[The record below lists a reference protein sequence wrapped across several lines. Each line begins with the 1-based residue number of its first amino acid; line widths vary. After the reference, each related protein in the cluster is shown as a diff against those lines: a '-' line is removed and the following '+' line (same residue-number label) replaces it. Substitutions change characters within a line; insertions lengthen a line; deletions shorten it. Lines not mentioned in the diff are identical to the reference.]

1 MPKWFLAVSPRGA
14 RVVPGSDPMCALEV
28 QKLFLAVTPGGA
40 KVVLGSD
47 PDEVGL
53 EVPRRFPA
61 VILLKLARR
70 CRSSFRQY
78 S

>member
-1 MPKWFLAVSPRGA
+1 MPKWFPAVSPRGA
-14 RVVPGSDPMCALEV
+14 RVVPGSDPTCALEV
-28 QKLFLAVTPGGA
+28 QKLFLAVAPGGA
-40 KVVLGSD
+40 KVVFGSD

-53 EVPRRFPA
+53 EVPRRFPV